1 MAHSCFVLSL
11 MCSTDWLSFLTSLQ
25 MLLTLL
31 AGFAMLTDKN
41 ETYDSG
47 TMDQILV
54 VVNSVSFVVLFFSIV
69 ALHPK
74 VRICMNK
81 YCGGGGEDG
90 DKSNTTKVVP
100 LTDGEL
106 GTSTGRSKE
115 VESSKSVK
123 SWGREGHTNNNKAEK
138 SKAWEEF

>member
-1 MAHSCFVLSL
+1 
-11 MCSTDWLSFLTSLQ
+11 

-31 AGFAMLTDKN
+31 IGFAMLTDNN
-41 ETYDSG
+41 ETYDSE
-47 TMDQILV
+47 TMDQVLV
-54 VVNSVSFVVLFFSIV
+54 VINSVSFVVLFFSIV

-81 YCGGGGEDG
+81 YCGGGDDCD
-90 DKSNTTKVVP
+90 DKSNTKVVP
-100 LTDGEL
+100 LKNGEL

-115 VESSKSVK
+115 VELSKSVK
-123 SWGREGHTNNNKAEK
+123 SWGREGHTNNNAEK